1 MEDQQIIELYF
12 ARDERAIRA
21 TEEQYGKLCLYIASR
36 ILSDRADAEECVN
49 DAYLTVWN
57 TIPPTRPAYF
67 KAFLCKITRNLAL
80 KKAEAAGA
88 QKRTPAAMLSL
99 DELAEAVPDAAL
111 SPEAGEEELGKTISD
126 FLRKQSEERRN
137 VFLRRY
143 WFFDSISEIAER
155 FGFSE
160 SKVKS
165 MLFHT
170 RKKLREYLK
179 KEGFEL

>member
-1 MEDQQIIELYF
+1 MEDGKIIELFF
-12 ARDERAIRA
+12 ARDEQAIRA
-21 TEEQYGKLCLYIASR
+21 TNEQYGKLCRYIAGR
-36 ILSDRADAEECVN
+36 ILSDRSDAEECVN

-80 KKAEAAGA
+80 KKAETAGA
-88 QKRTPAAMLSL
+88 QKRTAAAMLSL
-99 DELAEAVPDAAL
+99 EELEEAVPDRTL
-111 SPEAGEEELGKTISD
+111 SSVIGEEELGKAISA
-126 FLRKQSEERRN
+126 FLRKQSEDRRS

-155 FGFSE
+155 CGFSE

-170 RKKLREYLK
+170 RNKLREYLK